1 MVDFQSRDTRRG
13 LGGRDEDDE
22 EEADVA
28 EESTDESD
36 DAAPDA
42 DESGNPTDDEQD
54 TADEAGTE
62 QSNETAADATETE
75 QSDGDDETAAEQSG
89 ETPTEEAGEATA
101 ATERGADPLAS
112 AAEDDTEPEERP
124 AQRDRQSSAGQP
136 AQSGPVGSKSAQP
149 QQDAATGP
157 QSQSASVD
165 AAVVTIG
172 TAGDERDPT
181 GEKIVEALE
190 RAGHAVTARE
200 RLRGDFDGVQQ
211 SVDALVGRDDV
222 DVVVTAGGTGIRSDE
237 VAIEAV
243 HPLLEKALPGF
254 GEAFRTLLFEHIGT
268 GIVAVRTTAGVAKS
282 TPVFCLPGDQ
292 EAAALGVEEI
302 VAAEAGELVAHLRD
316 E

>member
-13 LGGRDEDDE
+13 LGGRDDDDD

-36 DAAPDA
+36 DTAPDA
-42 DESGNPTDDEQD
+42 DESGDPTDDEQD

-75 QSDGDDETAAEQSG
+75 QSDGDDETAAEQSR
-89 ETPTEEAGEATA
+89 ETPAEVAGEATA
-101 ATERGADPLAS
+101 ATERGADPLVS
-112 AAEDDTEPEERP
+112 TAEDDTEPEERP
-124 AQRDRQSSAGQP
+124 AQQDRASNAGEP

-149 QQDAATGP
+149 QQGASARP
-157 QSQSASVD
+157 QSASVD

-181 GEKIVEALE
+181 GEKIVAALE

-211 SVDALVGRDDV
+211 SVDTLVGRDDV